1 MFACKH
7 IYIHLYELGEKVE
20 AFFIWPEGHDQ
31 RFAADL
37 LIPVPECKS
46 VTLSSGIF
54 IHIYRYRYRCM
65 YIYIYIYICTY

>member
-1 MFACKH
+1 MCAYKY

-46 VTLSSGIF
+46 VTLSSGIYTHLF
-54 IHIYRYRYRCM
+54 IF
-65 YIYIYIYICTY
+65 IYIDIDVCIYTFIYT